1 MLFVNKLKVLTLMTC
16 LAFVGQGFA
25 ADCAANYA
33 PPENLVWDGT
43 STEEPCTIGGY
54 YIIDNA
60 KKLAWYAAYGSDN
73 KGNFTRGNAKLTA
86 DIDLGGKLWTP
97 IAAGKGGATEY
108 TKIFDGNGHVIYNLY
123 IKASELAQKKKEYAQ
138 NLGFVAVLGGGQIKN
153 LILENVDIQA
163 ATNAG
168 SISGMTTDNQISV
181 GSFVGWMSEKNSSIV
196 DACMATGTIRTTG
209 NGQGVGGIVGNA
221 KKGSITNCMSLVEIR
236 TSGSDAYIGGIIGLT
251 KTDVTVS
258 SCVYAGPGLVNTGDN
273 GLVGGIAGNVFTGKL
288 TTTDNYFEGENINGI
303 GGSICKSSKKPTEC
317 TEDAAKKAAASIA
330 NAHTQNVDIT
340 NAENVACELNGK
352 NEDGSCKT
360 EPWAVGETGLSLNG
374 YGKDGYKITFIANE
388 GAFADGSIA
397 KNVFLQ
403 AGMAITANEIG
414 NPSRDYYSLVGWAFT
429 QDATESDNLGFASQ
443 RDTVFA
449 VWEKKIK
456 VTFDANGGA
465 FLDGSE
471 EKDVY
476 ITKGDPI
483 TVDGL
488 GSLPFIYC
496 NEYSESN
503 PTQCLSTMYFTGW
516 KDDAETTVDFNNHDV
531 FATEDV
537 TYKAIWTDVKTY
549 SVTFHANN
557 NTTVDIVVYVDDGET
572 LTSRPANPTMDG
584 YDFEAWY
591 DGEVEFDFDS
601 EIESSKDLYAH
612 WSPKQYGIA
621 YVLGNGGLDKGDNP
635 VAFTMG
641 EGILALEPP
650 TAKDG
655 YIFDGWFYD
664 SDFKQKATSIDG
676 SIVGDKTFYAK
687 FSKIQYR
694 IMYLADNSSQ
704 GAVTDQYKEYG
715 VPFTLESA
723 GYFNRKGYGDQ
734 IGWAIEANGEKVYEF
749 GATYENN
756 AALTLYPAWGSPI
769 EYTITY
775 VCDVCTGDN
784 PDKPNPHTYTVN
796 DTKGINLPIYN
807 PTYPNNYEFKGWY
820 WDKAY
825 TKRTTNIPKDTVGNL
840 TLYGKTLKYYYL
852 AYELYGSTKANN
864 PEKYTIESTF
874 TLKDPAPRAGYT
886 FGGWYTEDT
895 FINQITEIQLG
906 SSEDMTLHAKWIPN
920 TYTVTY
926 DAGEFGDGSIAAGT
940 KTHDVDF
947 ELSDETFTR
956 TGYTQDGWENADGDI
971 VSSPYTE
978 NADITLYPHWV
989 INTYTVTYDAG
1000 EFGEGSVAAGTKTFD
1015 VDFVLSSET
1024 FTRTGY
1030 TQNGWEDV
1038 NGDIVSSPYTE
1049 NADITLYP
1057 HWVINTYTVTY
1068 DAGEFGEGSV
1078 AAGTK
1083 TFDVDFELSA
1093 ETFTRTGYTQDGWEN
1108 AKGDIVSS
1116 PYTEN
1121 ADITLYPHWSLVT
1134 YTITY
1139 VVNGDENIVTQNTYT
1154 IETGAVFPT
1163 SLSLPFDGYDFVG
1176 WEDENGN
1183 PIEGLPVGSYGDRRI
1198 TAQLS
1203 AIEYAI
1209 NYDLNGGSFEGAYP
1223 ENYTIA
1229 GVASLPTPVNSGS
1242 KFLGWFNDEDALVT
1256 SIEAGT
1262 TGAINLTAK
1271 WAEFPILVATYG
1283 GIEIFEDEDGT
1294 TAQIDGYST
1303 EDIDI
1308 TTDVEVDHVV
1318 FNRTFSEKA
1327 NSTIML
1333 PFSISVNDVEG
1344 GTFYDFANLEK
1355 KEDGKYHFEVREP
1368 AAMTL
1373 EANKPYIFIP
1383 SAEKLTFKNT
1393 DPVVFNT
1400 SEDNFTSSGYWH
1412 FLGTYSTRIF
1422 KSSDEEFGFAY
1433 GFAGEEKNGLTLGK
1447 FHKVKENARLLP
1459 MRGYLLYDEN
1469 RSTQKSAN
1477 VNASEWVSYF
1487 DLPEEID
1494 VDILNNSGIIIGG
1507 GTFNTHTGTFKLDR
1521 WYDLQGRK
1529 LNGKPT
1535 VQGTY
1540 YHNGKRVIV
1549 K

>member
-1 MLFVNKLKVLTLMTC
+1 MLFVNCFKKIAFMTC
-16 LAFVGQGFA
+16 LVLVGQGFA
-25 ADCAANYA
+25 GNCAADYV
-33 PPENLVWDGT
+33 PPENPVWDGT

-488 GSLPFIYC
+488 GSLPFTYC

-756 AALTLYPAWGSPI
+756 AALTLYPAWASPI

-796 DTKGINLPIYN
+796 DTKGINLSIYN

-825 TKRTTNIPKDTVGNL
+825 TKRTTNIPMDTVGNL

-864 PEKYTIESTF
+864 PEKYTIEQTF
-874 TLKDPAPRAGYT
+874 TLKNPAPRAGYT

-895 FINQITEIQLG
+895 FVNQITEIQLG

-926 DAGEFGDGSIAAGT
+926 DAGTFGEGSIENGT
-940 KTHDVDF
+940 KTH
-947 ELSDETFTR
+947 
-956 TGYTQDGWENADGDI
+956 
-971 VSSPYTE
+971 
-978 NADITLYPHWV
+978 
-989 INTYTVTYDAG
+989 
-1000 EFGEGSVAAGTKTFD
+1000 D

-1030 TQNGWEDV
+1030 TQEGWENV
-1038 NGDIVSSPYTE
+1038 NGDVVSSPYTE

-1057 HWVINTYTVTY
+1057 HWTLDSYTISYVIDDEAAALTPNGFTVVDNVTLAVPEMADGY
-1068 DAGEFGEGSV
+1068 IFDGWYLNDGMTGEKVTSFE
-1078 AAGTK
+1078 AGTYAANQTFYGK
-1083 TFDVDFELSA
+1083 TIRS
-1093 ETFTRTGYTQDGWEN
+1093 
-1108 AKGDIVSS
+1108 
-1116 PYTEN
+1116 
-1121 ADITLYPHWSLVT
+1121 

-1139 VVNGDENIVTQNTYT
+1139 VDADGLENSNPTSYT
-1154 IETGAVFPT
+1154 I
-1163 SLSLPFDGYDFVG
+1163 L
-1176 WEDENGN
+1176 ENDL
-1183 PIEGLPVGSYGDRRI
+1183 ELQPVSK
-1198 TAQLS
+1198 
-1203 AIEYAI
+1203 
-1209 NYDLNGGSFEGAYP
+1209 
-1223 ENYTIA
+1223 
-1229 GVASLPTPVNSGS
+1229 SGF
-1242 KFLGWFNDEDALVT
+1242 KFLGWFNENDELVE
-1256 SIEAGT
+1256 SIPKNSAENIT
-1262 TGAINLTAK
+1262 LTAH
-1271 WAEFPILVATYG
+1271 WAEFPVLVTTYG
-1283 GIEIFEDEDGT
+1283 GIEIFENEDGT
-1294 TAQIDGYST
+1294 KTAEIDGTSEKRVNIPT
-1303 EDIDI
+1303 ADNIS
-1308 TTDVEVDHVV
+1308 VNQVV
-1318 FNRTFSEKA
+1318 FNRDFSGGVK
-1327 NSTIML
+1327 STVMF
-1333 PFSISVNDVEG
+1333 PFTVSLNDVSG
-1344 GTFYDFANLEK
+1344 GEFWEFMAMEYSSETGWLFRI
-1355 KEDGKYHFEVREP
+1355 KEPDDNELK
-1368 AAMTL
+1368 
-1373 EANKPYIFIP
+1373 ANKPYIFIADQESKNIEFNLSNSVSLSTDIMNP
-1383 SAEKLTFKNT
+1383 SVNNGWAFKGVYEK
-1393 DPVVFNT
+1393 VSFN
-1400 SEDNFTSSGYWH
+1400 EDHPEWKY
-1412 FLGTYSTRIF
+1412 
-1422 KSSDEEFGFAY
+1422 AY
-1433 GFAGEEKNGLTLGK
+1433 GYSGEQKRNVTKGSFIRLKSTGFEKIDL
-1447 FHKVKENARLLP
+1447 AP
-1459 MRGYLLYDEN
+1459 MRAYLVYDK
-1469 RSTQKSAN
+1469 SLAKSARISD
-1477 VNASEWVSYF
+1477 NANIGS
-1487 DLPEEID
+1487 LPEFID
-1494 VDILNNSGIIIGG
+1494 VEIVGKKGHAIGG
-1507 GTFNTHTGTFKLDR
+1507 GVLNTTTGELKMDR
-1521 WYDLQGRK
+1521 WYDLRGRK

-1535 VQGTY
+1535 TQGTY
-1540 YHNGKRVIV
+1540 YYNGKRIIV
-1549 K
+1549 R